1 MRVELPKRGSQ
12 VVEPPQG
19 VCPLCHGR
27 GWVVVQDGGAGT
39 AKRCQCQVMR
49 KGDLLLTR
57 AGIPERYHGCRLDNF
72 QTVSGDPKIGKILQ
86 RAARISQQYVDT
98 FFDLDTGRFRENGL
112 LFIGPPGTGKT
123 HLAAAVLQESIR
135 RWGVH
140 GRFVDFT
147 SLIHHIQAT
156 FEPTSAESKHQVLDP
171 VIDTE
176 LLVLDELGAQK
187 PTEFVMQ
194 TLYLVMN
201 TRYTRRLPTIFTTN
215 YRLDPAKNDN
225 KNGGGKDD
233 AFGLL
238 ASRISPQLVSR
249 LCEMAQPV
257 EVAGI
262 DYRRE
267 VKMHR
272 HRIGS

>member
-1 MRVELPKRGSQ
+1 MRVELPKRGRQ

-27 GWVVVQDGGAGT
+27 GWVVVSDGGAGT
-39 AKRCQCQVMR
+39 AKRCECQEMR

-72 QTVSGDPKIGKILQ
+72 QTVSGDPKVGKILQ
-86 RAARISQQYVDT
+86 RAGRISQQYVDT
-98 FFDLDTGRFRENGL
+98 FFDLDAGRFRENGL
-112 LFIGPPGTGKT
+112 LYIGPPGTGKT
-123 HLAAAVLQESIR
+123 HLAAAVLQEIIR
-135 RWGVH
+135 RFGVR

-147 SLIHHIQAT
+147 ALIHQIQAT

-171 VIDTE
+171 VIDAE

-201 TRYTRRLPTIFTTN
+201 TRYPRRLPTLFTTN
-215 YRLDPAKNDN
+215 YRLDGGK
-225 KNGGGKDD
+225 KNGDAKDD
-233 AFGLL
+233 GFGLL